1 MKALLRFVHL
11 SDTPRRFA
19 PPLFIEGNQTH
30 AAEVPSM
37 KRGARQ
43 GGVCRIICGLF
54 GLGLLLTAHAAPS
67 PFDFDLLQARAKTV
81 AARPYAVTPTRA
93 PGWLQAYN
101 YSQYSDIRFNTDH
114 AWWKA
119 GKLPF
124 QLQFY
129 HPGWLFKQPVQMHE
143 VLGANEQL
151 IPFSTG
157 LFNYL
162 DGLAAGRLPPD
173 LGFAGFRIHY
183 ALNKPE
189 YLDELVSFL
198 GASYFR
204 SLGRGMHYG
213 LSARGLAVN
222 TGEPGDEE
230 FPRFEEFWVERPA
243 ADAKVITV
251 FALLNSPSVTGAY
264 RFVITP
270 GIETVMDVK
279 VVVYLRRSPAVVG
292 LAPLTSMFQHGE
304 NTGWSRDDYRPEVH
318 DSDGL
323 LMQNGAGEWIWRDL
337 TNPVRTRTST
347 FQDKAPRGF
356 GLLQRD
362 RDFIHYDDIVANYHL
377 RPSAWVEP
385 VGDWGAGT
393 IRLLEIPTRDE
404 TNDNIVA
411 CWVPAKLPALGE
423 PLAYEYRLHWFMDA
437 TARPPAGH
445 VASTRQGAVLD
456 HPERRRFVVDFAGEN
471 LDQYGANLEAVVTV
485 GAGAK
490 LDNGV
495 FVQKIAPL
503 GVWRTAFVLVPDGS
517 GRPVELRCFLR
528 KDNTVLTETWS
539 HLWNP

>member
-1 MKALLRFVHL
+1 MKKLLL
-11 SDTPRRFA
+11 
-19 PPLFIEGNQTH
+19 
-30 AAEVPSM
+30 
-37 KRGARQ
+37 
-43 GGVCRIICGLF
+43 CGLL
-54 GLGLLLTAHAAPS
+54 GLGLLLTVKAVPS
-67 PFDFDLLQARAKTV
+67 SFDFDLLQARAKSL
-81 AARPYAVTPTRA
+81 AARPYSATPTRA

-101 YSQYSDIRFNTDH
+101 YSQYSDIRFDTGH
-114 AWWKA
+114 AWWKTE
-119 GKLPF
+119 KLPF

-143 VLGANEQL
+143 VSVTQESL
-151 IPFSTG
+151 IEFSPA
-157 LFNYL
+157 LFNYGGNKPI
-162 DGLAAGRLPPD
+162 GLVPAN

-183 ALNKPE
+183 ALNQTE
-189 YLDELVSFL
+189 YLDELASFL

-204 SLGRGMHYG
+204 ALGQGMHYG
-213 LSARGLAVN
+213 LSARGLAIN

-243 ADAKVITV
+243 VDAKAITV
-251 FALLNSPSVTGAY
+251 FALLNSPSATGAY

-270 GIETVMDVK
+270 GSETIMDVK
-279 VVVYLRRSPAVVG
+279 TVLFLRRPPAVVG

-323 LMQNGAGEWIWRDL
+323 LMQTGSGEWIWRAL
-337 TNPVRTRTST
+337 TNPARTRTST
-347 FQDKAPRGF
+347 FQDKSPRGF

-362 RDFIHYDDIVANYHL
+362 RDFIHYDDVVANYHL

-385 VGDWGAGT
+385 VGDWGTGA
-393 IRLLEIPTRDE
+393 IRLLEIPTPDE

-411 CWVPAKLPALGE
+411 CWVPAKLPAPGE

-437 TARPPAGH
+437 PGRPPAGH

-456 HPERRRFVVDFAGEN
+456 HPERRRFVVDFAGAN
-471 LDQYGANLEAVVTV
+471 LDQFGANLEAVVTV
-485 GAGAK
+485 GAGAR

-539 HLWNP
+539 YLWNP